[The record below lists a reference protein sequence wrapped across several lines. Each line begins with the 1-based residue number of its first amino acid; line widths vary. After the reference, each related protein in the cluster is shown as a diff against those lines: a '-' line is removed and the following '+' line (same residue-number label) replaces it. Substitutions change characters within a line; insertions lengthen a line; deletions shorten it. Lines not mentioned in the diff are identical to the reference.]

1 MSMLADLRWYPLP
14 IRSVLGTSLVD
25 VGLFYRIGNRLEKE
39 GRIIKIDNLTN
50 ESVFI
55 SIDGTTA
62 FTIIPSGGFFVID
75 IATNQSHSNGLFV
88 DALTQF
94 WAQPLV
100 TPTEG
105 SVYITAISSR
115 Q

>member
-1 MSMLADLRWYPLP
+1 MLADLRWFPLP
-14 IRSVLGTSLVD
+14 LRSVVGTTLVNT
-25 VGLFYRIGNRLEKE
+25 GLFYRIGNPLEKE
-39 GRIIKIDNLTN
+39 GRIVKIDNLTDQT
-50 ESVFI
+50 VFI
-55 SIDGTTA
+55 SCDGITQWTV
-62 FTIIPSGGFFVID
+62 IPSGGFFVID

-100 TPTEG
+100 VPTQG
-105 SVYITAISSR
+105 SVYITVISSR